1 MIPVIVLT
9 IVTVAWAGCATLGEA
24 EGPWR
29 GQVVDAETSLPL
41 EGVVVLAVWER
52 ITPGVVH
59 EARDFHDVDEV
70 TTDAEGRFI
79 LPGRNLSMANPFVRI
94 EGPKVT
100 MFKAGYGFWQ
110 FRPRVRSY
118 VGGLKLLAAAGAV
131 FELTPL
137 KTRDER
143 RRFLSFAAPPSEA
156 PSERIMRYLD
166 AIDDERRFLGLSP
179 LKEDRIR
186 WEKKRKEIGR

>member
-59 EARDFHDVDEV
+59 EARDFHDVDEIV
-70 TTDAEGRFI
+70 TDTEGRFL
-79 LPGRNLSMANPFVRI
+79 LPARGLSTVNPFVRI
-94 EGPKVT
+94 DGPKLI
-100 MFKAGYGFWQ
+100 MFKPGYGFWQ

-118 VGGLKLLAAAGAV
+118 ADGLKLLATAGAV

-137 KTRDER
+137 KTPEER
-143 RRFLSFAAPPSEA
+143 RRFLSHSSLTGDIPF
-156 PSERIMRYLD
+156 ERIPQYLR
-166 AIDDERRFLGLSP
+166 ALNRERVLFGLQP
-179 LKEDRIR
+179 V
-186 WEKKRKEIGR
+186 GR